1 VHTCFYF
8 EHDHIPPAQTG
19 NGLGYFF
26 GLSRRPALV
35 RVLPADGQRG
45 GKGTA
50 DPGRALNVA
59 MRLPRQGPVLYVREM
74 RCRLQVQGP
83 FF

>member
-26 GLSRRPALV
+26 GLSRRPALS
-35 RVLPADGQRG
+35 
-45 GKGTA
+45 
-50 DPGRALNVA
+50 
-59 MRLPRQGPVLYVREM
+59 
-74 RCRLQVQGP
+74 
-83 FF
+83 